1 MKQITIDWLDAASM
15 DIESIECLLQNER
28 LTGHVAF
35 HAQQAIEKTL
45 KALIEEHGDR
55 VYPKSIH

>member
-1 MKQITIDWLDAASM
+1 MKQITKDWLDAASM

-45 KALIEEHGDR
+45 
-55 VYPKSIH
+55 